1 MRGAAYRMISR
12 IRSRASPRWQWV
24 VQSWQLPSWPWGHMA
39 VRASVAST
47 VSRHEGQSPQGSFL
61 PEWCALQ
68 NMRPIASR
76 TLRSFS
82 VRLLSMFSI
91 ISIECMIRKS
101 RYHVCCDNNIHLR
114 MGRSWN
120 EASSLQ
126 QRSCSTDRNRNKSKR
141 CSDVSEHANAVTKK
155 ARASIGWVTS
165 SRRKTRPS
173 CS

>member
-91 ISIECMIRKS
+91 ISIECMIRKTAIMYVVTTTYICEWEDHGTKRVPCSNAAVQRIETGTNRSDARMS
-101 RYHVCCDNNIHLR
+101 RSTRTPLR
-114 MGRSWN
+114 RRR
-120 EASSLQ
+120 AHP
-126 QRSCSTDRNRNKSKR
+126 
-141 CSDVSEHANAVTKK
+141 SD
-155 ARASIGWVTS
+155 G
-165 SRRKTRPS
+165 
-173 CS
+173 